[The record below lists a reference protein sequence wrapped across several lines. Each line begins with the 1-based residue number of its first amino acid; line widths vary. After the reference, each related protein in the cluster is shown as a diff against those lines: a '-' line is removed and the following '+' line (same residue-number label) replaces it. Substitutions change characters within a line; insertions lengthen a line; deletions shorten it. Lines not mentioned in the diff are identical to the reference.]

1 MDPEFVSF
9 LTGKGISEARYQAG
23 SLSDQAVLIHEFNE
37 SKKIA
42 PAPPGSNSTNSE
54 IYSL

>member
-42 PAPPGSNSTNSE
+42 PAPPGNSTNSE